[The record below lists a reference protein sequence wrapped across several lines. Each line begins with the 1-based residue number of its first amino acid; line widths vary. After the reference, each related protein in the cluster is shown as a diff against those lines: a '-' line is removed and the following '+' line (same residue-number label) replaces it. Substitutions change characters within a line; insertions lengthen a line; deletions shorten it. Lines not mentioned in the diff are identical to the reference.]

1 MPPFWPRVGEQDED
15 TIDRGRRQRRDQQAC
30 IVGENPNVIEALALY
45 SRQQF
50 CDSVLEYLAPDKA
63 YLAVMLGLSGEML
76 TRAKTDLQPNR
87 LPRCPEPGAGLQPTR
102 RRAGQGDPG
111 QQFAQQ
117 CPLTSPKRPP
127 AAAPKERLPL
137 RPGDQRRSEH
147 AP

>member
-1 MPPFWPRVGEQDED
+1 MPPFWPRVGEQNED
-15 TIDRGRRQRRDQQAC
+15 AIDRGRRQPRDQQAC
-30 IVGENPNVIEALALY
+30 IVGENPNVVEALALY
-45 SRQQF
+45 SRQHL

-63 YLAVMLGLSGEML
+63 YLAVMLGLSREML
-76 TRAKTDLQPNR
+76 TCAKTNLQPNR

-111 QQFAQQ
+111 QHLAQQ

-127 AAAPKERLPL
+127 AAAREERLPL
-137 RPGDQRRSEH
+137 RPGDQGGSEH

>member
-1 MPPFWPRVGEQDED
+1 MPPFWPRVGEQDEN
-15 TIDRGRRQRRDQQAC
+15 TIDRGRRQRGDQQAC
-30 IVGENPNVIEALALY
+30 IVDENTNVVEALAFY
-45 SRQQF
+45 SRQHL
-50 CDSVLEYLAPDKA
+50 CDSVLEYLAPDND

-111 QQFAQQ
+111 QQPAQQ
-117 CPLTSPKRPP
+117 CALTRPKRPP

-137 RPGDQRRSEH
+137 RSGDQG
-147 AP
+147 